1 MQIIVLIPCL
11 ICAFALFRY
20 SVPHVFLRYFLPFF
34 VLFPSYYYWKISAL
48 PPITVGQSALLPIG
62 AAIVLTLMRRW
73 RFTTSDIW
81 IGLFLLS
88 TCVTEY
94 KAERTT
100 AAIFNLYYGVCE
112 GLIPYMIGKVLIEQS
127 GIRAATARRI
137 VTLMTICGI
146 ISLYEYRM
154 SINPFTLVWG
164 RFFQNESFAWKTQL
178 RWGFGRVSGPY
189 GQSELAGMV
198 ILFGIM
204 LAVWVSYAKPWPEKF
219 PWFPNHPLNVK
230 TIIFILLAIFLFTTQ
245 ARGPW
250 LGCLFALPIAF
261 IGKSKH
267 IWRNCVL
274 FFGITLPILG
284 FTYVQV
290 KQHLVNADPSSAE
303 AQTAQYR
310 ALLFDNYKPTAIAG
324 GPFGWGQAFRR
335 VPGQESIDNE
345 YLFIWL
351 TQGWVGLASM
361 CLLGVEALIRL
372 FAAAAVTKDRMDRF
386 FAFSL
391 FGTYAGLLLTVGT
404 VFLGNQPY
412 ELFFLIAGWSQVL
425 NRVQPEQPKLEFHN
439 VMA

>member
-290 KQHLVNADPSSAE
+290 KQHLVNADPRAPKRRPRNIAPCSSTTTSPPRSPAAPSVGDRPSAACLGRSPSTTSTSSSGSRRDGLGSPPCVCSAWKRSSASSL
-303 AQTAQYR
+303 QPPSPKTAW
-310 ALLFDNYKPTAIAG
+310 TASSRSHSSAPMPG
-324 GPFGWGQAFRR
+324 YCSPWEQCFSATSPMSSSSSSQDGRR
-335 VPGQESIDNE
+335 
-345 YLFIWL
+345 
-351 TQGWVGLASM
+351 
-361 CLLGVEALIRL
+361 C
-372 FAAAAVTKDRMDRF
+372 
-386 FAFSL
+386 
-391 FGTYAGLLLTVGT
+391 
-404 VFLGNQPY
+404 
-412 ELFFLIAGWSQVL
+412 
-425 NRVQPEQPKLEFHN
+425 
-439 VMA
+439 